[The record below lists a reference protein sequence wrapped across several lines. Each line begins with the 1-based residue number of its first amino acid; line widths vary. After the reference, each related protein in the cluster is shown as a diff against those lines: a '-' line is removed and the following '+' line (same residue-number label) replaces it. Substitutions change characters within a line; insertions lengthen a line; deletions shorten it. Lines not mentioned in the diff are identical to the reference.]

1 MATAEKLQDLVHR
14 LQDDSSNLVRKEIE
28 LAKAEVRE
36 KAMSLAKAAAFGAGA
51 AALGVL
57 GLFALI
63 LTLIF
68 VLDIW
73 MPIWLA
79 AIIVTLVVFLVAG
92 VLGLLAAKAAKRGAP
107 PVPNK
112 AIAEAKAIP
121 ETLREVRS

>member
-14 LQDDSSNLVRKEIE
+14 LQDDSSTLVRKEIE
-28 LAKAEVRE
+28 LAKAELRE
-36 KAMSLAKAAAFGAGA
+36 KAMSLAMAAGLGAGA

-79 AIIVTLVVFLVAG
+79 GIIVTLVVFLTA
-92 VLGLLAAKAAKRGAP
+92 GLLAFLAMRAAKRGAP
-107 PVPNK
+107 PVPDK

-121 ETLREVRS
+121 ETLREVRP

>member
-28 LAKAEVRE
+28 LAKAELRE
-36 KAMSLAKAAAFGAGA
+36 KMASLARAAAFGGA
-51 AALGVL
+51 AAVLAIFGV
-57 GLFALI
+57 FALV

-73 MPIWLA
+73 MPLWLA
-79 AIIVTLVVFLVAG
+79 ALIVTLVFFLVAG

-107 PVPNK
+107 PVPDM

-121 ETLREVRS
+121 ETLREVRP

>member
-28 LAKAEVRE
+28 LAKAELRE
-36 KAMSLAKAAAFGAGA
+36 KATSLAKAAGFGAGA

-79 AIIVTLVVFLVAG
+79 GIIVTLVVFATAG
-92 VLGLLAAKAAKRGAP
+92 VLGLLAAKAAKKGAP
-107 PVPNK
+107 PVPDK

-121 ETLREVRS
+121 ETLREVRP

>member
-1 MATAEKLQDLVHR
+1 MATAEKLQDLVQR
-14 LQDDSSNLVRKEIE
+14 LQDDSSTLVRKEIE

-36 KAMSLAKAAAFGAGA
+36 KATSLGKAAALGAGA

-79 AIIVTLVVFLVAG
+79 AIIVTLVVFAVAG

-107 PVPNK
+107 PVPNQ
-112 AIAEAKAIP
+112 AIAEAKATA
-121 ETLREVRS
+121 ETLREVRP

>member
-36 KAMSLAKAAAFGAGA
+36 KGMSLAKAAAFGAGA
-51 AALGVL
+51 AALAVL

-79 AIIVTLVVFLVAG
+79 AIIVTLVVFLMAG
-92 VLGLLAAKAAKRGAP
+92 VLGLLAKKAAERGAP
-107 PVPNK
+107 PMPDM

-121 ETLREVRS
+121 ETLREVRQ